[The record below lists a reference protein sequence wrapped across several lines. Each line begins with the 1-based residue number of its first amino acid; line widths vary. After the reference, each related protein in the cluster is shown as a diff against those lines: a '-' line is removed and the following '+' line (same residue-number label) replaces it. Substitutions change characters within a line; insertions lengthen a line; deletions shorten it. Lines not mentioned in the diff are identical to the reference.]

1 MVNSA
6 FHMRWLASSE
16 VVSQYHSPP
25 YMLTEKKKFWFLGGM
40 YLKNFNL
47 GVLVSDRYLLHLAE

>member
-40 YLKNFNL
+40 Y
-47 GVLVSDRYLLHLAE
+47 